1 MKSEIIFKELSSCR
15 GRYGDTNETTITIG
29 ASFESPAEWP
39 YTLKE
44 VCTNEDGWG
53 GKPEVTRSECYKLSK
68 DLYAKIKAVISDA
81 KSALDACE
89 EELENGS
96 MDGCVEAFTFTV
108 DGLDKFIHGD
118 EILSSGSYEA
128 EKYAP
133 DMRGDSYVVY
143 SVVEKIKNLLAGAGI
158 EIYF

>member
-1 MKSEIIFKELSSCR
+1 MKSEIIFKEESSCR
-15 GRYGDTNETTITIG
+15 GRYGDMNTTVITIG
-29 ASFESPAEWP
+29 ASFENPAEWP
-39 YTLKE
+39 FTLKSVRTKRTGWDREEE
-44 VCTNEDGWG
+44 VLN
-53 GKPEVTRSECYKLSK
+53 SESHKLSK
-68 DLYAKIKAVISDA
+68 DLYGKIKDVILN
-81 KSALDACE
+81 SADELDSCE
-89 EELENGS
+89 TELENGS